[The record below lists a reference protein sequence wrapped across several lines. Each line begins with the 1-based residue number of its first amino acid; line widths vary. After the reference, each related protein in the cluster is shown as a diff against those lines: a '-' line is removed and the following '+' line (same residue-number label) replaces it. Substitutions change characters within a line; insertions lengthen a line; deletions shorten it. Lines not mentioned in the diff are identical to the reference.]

1 MDLNKEA
8 EQYAK
13 SISKNQTYREYLEE
27 SFKAGV
33 HSKYAQAKIIQGQID
48 VLRQHIEHPTKPGY
62 RRHDV
67 LNSIKKLEQ
76 QLKQLENEVQ

>member
-27 SFKAGV
+27 SFKSGV
-33 HSKYAQAKIIQGQID
+33 NSKYAQVKIIQGQID
-48 VLRQHIEHPTKPGY
+48 VLSVVLKSY
-62 RRHDV
+62 KLNDV
-67 LNSIKKLEQ
+67 YKVDLILKINQLEQ
-76 QLKQLENEVQ
+76 QLKQLEDE